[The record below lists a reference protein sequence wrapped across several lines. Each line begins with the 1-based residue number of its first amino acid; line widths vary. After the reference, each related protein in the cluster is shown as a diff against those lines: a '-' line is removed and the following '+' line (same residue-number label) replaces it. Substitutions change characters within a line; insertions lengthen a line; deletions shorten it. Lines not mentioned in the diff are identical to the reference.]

1 MFMAKH
7 NVLTKTQLSVVG
19 AYANFLQP
27 ITRLT
32 IQQNIVV
39 IYHIFLMA
47 LVYFHFYNIN
57 GIGSSVSCMSN
68 EVINSVM
75 INNATY
81 RNLKLTPSDVNM
93 TQFFDENADLY
104 IFRIVA
110 QSPDQII
117 NGGTPVRR
125 NKGASRLA

>member
-1 MFMAKH
+1 
-7 NVLTKTQLSVVG
+7 
-19 AYANFLQP
+19 
-27 ITRLT
+27 
-32 IQQNIVV
+32 
-39 IYHIFLMA
+39 MA

-81 RNLKLTPSDVNM
+81 RNLKQTPSDVNM